1 MAMTSKGLRAASL
14 AILFLAAIPV
24 AVAKDFID
32 YQKMADG
39 ARWGWQRGMTHP
51 LGCIS
56 QCGYKYDI
64 ALLSKKD
71 NRYSLD
77 ITVLLE
83 ARKVYAW
90 RGHRHSVFR
99 ILDDSLYYAK
109 FHPSSSGGHIVAV
122 DLKTGKELWESPLEG
137 IGPIQHSAYRTLLNL
152 TANHDVVSVY
162 GNESMGR
169 YYEIKDA
176 KTGKTVGN
184 RVFPK
189 KETSNQ

>member
-1 MAMTSKGLRAASL
+1 MRGAVIG
-14 AILFLAAIPV
+14 IQCFEFLMIRSTTPSSIPV
-24 AVAKDFID
+24 RA
-32 YQKMADG
+32 
-39 ARWGWQRGMTHP
+39 
-51 LGCIS
+51 
-56 QCGYKYDI
+56 
-64 ALLSKKD
+64 
-71 NRYSLD
+71 
-77 ITVLLE
+77 
-83 ARKVYAW
+83 
-90 RGHRHSVFR
+90 
-99 ILDDSLYYAK
+99 
-109 FHPSSSGGHIVAV
+109 GGHIVAV